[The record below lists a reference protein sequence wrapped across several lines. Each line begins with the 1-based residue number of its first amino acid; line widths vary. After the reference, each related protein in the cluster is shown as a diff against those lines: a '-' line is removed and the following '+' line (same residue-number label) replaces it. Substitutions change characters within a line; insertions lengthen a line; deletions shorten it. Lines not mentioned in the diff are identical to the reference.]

1 MSLSRWPAASV
12 AHYPGPGCPN
22 SSIDHAWKWKV
33 ASTQVNK
40 HYCKSTTSEAHISIK
55 AHRHRSTC
63 SLKIGKRSPH
73 GHSLLQFHK
82 RKPHGHKGASPQVNK
97 HLANRQANP
106 TWPLLSAWL
115 IQMSLLHC
123 CSRYAYIHIYIHVCI
138 YNYIHI
144 YMSIYTG
151 ASPQVNKNLANRQG
165 KPTWPLLSAW
175 LKTNVIVALLLS
187 LCIHAY
193 IYTCVYI

>member
-22 SSIDHAWKWKV
+22 SSIDHAWKWKG
-33 ASTQVNK
+33 ASPQVNK

-63 SLKIGKRSPH
+63 SLKIGKRSPQ

-151 ASPQVNKNLANRQG
+151 ASPQVNKNLANRQA

-187 LCIHAY
+187 LCIHTY

>member
-1 MSLSRWPAASV
+1 VSLSRWPAASV

-22 SSIDHAWKWKV
+22 SSIDHAWKWKG
-33 ASTQVNK
+33 ASPQVNK

-115 IQMSLLHC
+115 
-123 CSRYAYIHIYIHVCI
+123 
-138 YNYIHI
+138 
-144 YMSIYTG
+144 
-151 ASPQVNKNLANRQG
+151 
-165 KPTWPLLSAW
+165 
-175 LKTNVIVALLLS
+175 KTNVIVALLFS
-187 LCIHAY
+187 LCIHTY